1 MLVGRRTS
9 GASIFSNPKQD
20 GEKSVKDDPRVN
32 AFEFQKN
39 DRDPKGEVCPFAS
52 HIRRTNPRDDL
63 DKDGV
68 QPRRLLRRGI
78 PYGKP
83 SSSMFTKPS
92 GDTVDRG
99 LLFIAYQTSIE
110 NQFEHIQKV
119 ANNPWFKEGNP
130 GYDPIIGQNNSG
142 IPRTFSLTTG
152 GKTQSVSLPMTGWV
166 IPTGGGYFFAPS
178 IKVLKRFVNAR

>member
-1 MLVGRRTS
+1 
-9 GASIFSNPKQD
+9 
-20 GEKSVKDDPRVN
+20 
-32 AFEFQKN
+32 
-39 DRDPKGEVCPFAS
+39 
-52 HIRRTNPRDDL
+52 
-63 DKDGV
+63 
-68 QPRRLLRRGI
+68 
-78 PYGKP
+78 
-83 SSSMFTKPS
+83 MFTKPS
-92 GDTVDRG
+92 DDTVDRG

-178 IKVLKRFVNAR
+178 IKVLKRLVNPR